1 VRSIRSLLKRKSK
14 KETIASDEPRNEY
27 YENISA
33 KFGIAQVILYL
44 SLFAF
49 VILAFF
55 ANSNL
60 ITYQN
65 FYYFFKDLGA
75 TAEAVDIFNIDSV
88 SYPTD
93 SEQCFTLY
101 RKGLAVAGNS
111 SVTVFSA
118 TGRQIVSATVNY
130 QNPVAVGSGKYL
142 LVYELGGTEYSL
154 YNSNVRIHSGESEY
168 AISGAAVSDAGMYA
182 LVSAS
187 STHTSVV
194 SLYTSRFAL
203 LNKYNLNDYVM
214 DIAIDA
220 EGAHIGILCTSSEN
234 GVFSTRLLTAQ
245 PGQGEF
251 RSEVIVSDDMGLSC
265 AFTASGK
272 IAVLCSDGIRFFSDT
287 GKEESVYDFDG
298 LSPML
303 AELGTDGAVV
313 TLKKN
318 IVSEKNIVIVFDK
331 NGKMVYN
338 ENTVGYLEQISRT
351 GGSVFWT
358 TADGIWRLNLK
369 NGETQMIETVT
380 DQRVILA
387 VSEDEVLSCS
397 PQKATY
403 IAFQS

>member
-1 VRSIRSLLKRKSK
+1 M
-14 KETIASDEPRNEY
+14 
-27 YENISA
+27 
-33 KFGIAQVILYL
+33 
-44 SLFAF
+44 
-49 VILAFF
+49 AFF
-55 ANSNL
+55 ANTNL

-75 TAEAVDIFNIDSV
+75 TAEAVDIFDSDSV

-93 SEQCFTLY
+93 GEQSFTLY

-118 TGRQIVSATVNY
+118 TGRQIVSASINY
-130 QNPVAVGSGKYL
+130 QNPVAVGAGKYL

-154 YNSNVRIHSGESEY
+154 YNSNIQIHSGETEY
-168 AISGAAVSDAGMYA
+168 VISSAAVSDSGMYA

-194 SLYTSRFAL
+194 SLYSSRFSL

-214 DIAIDA
+214 DIDINAKGDRL
-220 EGAHIGILCTSSEN
+220 GILCTSSV
-234 GVFSTRLLTAQ
+234 GGSFSTRLLTAQ
-245 PGQGEF
+245 PGKGEL
-251 RSEVIVSDDMGLSC
+251 RAETVITDALGLSC

-272 IAVLCSDGIRFFSDT
+272 IAVLCSDGVYFLSDT
-287 GKEESVYDFDG
+287 GKTETSYAFDG
-298 LSPML
+298 FSPML
-303 AELGTDGAVV
+303 TELGTDGVAV

-318 IVSEKNIVIVFDK
+318 TVSEKNIVIIFDK

-338 ENTVGYLEQISRT
+338 ESVTGNLDQLSRA
-351 GGSVFWT
+351 GDSVFWT
-358 TADGIWRLNLK
+358 TEDGIWRLNLK
-369 NGETQMIETVT
+369 NKTLQMIGCIT

-397 PQKATY
+397 PQKASY
-403 IAFQS
+403 IVFQS